1 MHGAAPPQHEP
12 CSRGFFTLKKK
23 SKFDGNEVDDMH
35 VDRLTS
41 RDLHID
47 IPIILRTGSAD
58 AGCMCAARV
67 RKGGGGVAETASRM
81 IKGRETGEG

>member
-1 MHGAAPPQHEP
+1 
-12 CSRGFFTLKKK
+12 
-23 SKFDGNEVDDMH
+23 MH

-67 RKGGGGVAETASRM
+67 RKGGGEVAETASRM